1 MKTSELIVLLQKSLE
16 SNGDLQVRKE
26 YDSMTTE
33 IDEND
38 LVVEYC
44 EREHPHWI
52 TSSCDG
58 VKILMIN

>member
-38 LVVEYC
+38 LVV
-44 EREHPHWI
+44 
-52 TSSCDG
+52 
-58 VKILMIN
+58 